1 MMMMCI
7 GSHLLGESFLLCLS
21 SVFDFVSA
29 CGLVFVIVITT
40 EASVDSM
47 CHELSEYV
55 WVCEA
60 SKVNNL
66 IVLAVGPDGLDNK
79 LASSGSDQYGSD
91 KYLIVVPSESNDLY
105 HNLFEYQL

>member
-1 MMMMCI
+1 M
-7 GSHLLGESFLLCLS
+7 
-21 SVFDFVSA
+21 
-29 CGLVFVIVITT
+29 
-40 EASVDSM
+40 DSM

-79 LASSGSDQYGSD
+79 FASSGSDQYGSD
-91 KYLIVVPSESNDLY
+91 KDLIFVLFESNALY
-105 HNLFEYQL
+105 NNPFECQL

>member
-21 SVFDFVSA
+21 SVFVFVSA
-29 CGLVFVIVITT
+29 CDLVFVSACDLVFVIVITT

-55 WVCEA
+55 R
-60 SKVNNL
+60 L
-66 IVLAVGPDGLDNK
+66 
-79 LASSGSDQYGSD
+79 YGSV
-91 KYLIVVPSESNDLY
+91 KP
-105 HNLFEYQL
+105 QK

>member
-1 MMMMCI
+1 M
-7 GSHLLGESFLLCLS
+7 
-21 SVFDFVSA
+21 
-29 CGLVFVIVITT
+29 
-40 EASVDSM
+40 DST

-66 IVLAVGPDGLDNK
+66 TVLAVGPDGLDNK

-105 HNLFEYQL
+105 NNPFECQL

>member
-21 SVFDFVSA
+21 SVFVSA
-29 CGLVFVIVITT
+29 CDLVFVIVIT

-55 WVCEA
+55 W
-60 SKVNNL
+60 L
-66 IVLAVGPDGLDNK
+66 
-79 LASSGSDQYGSD
+79 YGSVRHR
-91 KYLIVVPSESNDLY
+91 K
-105 HNLFEYQL
+105 